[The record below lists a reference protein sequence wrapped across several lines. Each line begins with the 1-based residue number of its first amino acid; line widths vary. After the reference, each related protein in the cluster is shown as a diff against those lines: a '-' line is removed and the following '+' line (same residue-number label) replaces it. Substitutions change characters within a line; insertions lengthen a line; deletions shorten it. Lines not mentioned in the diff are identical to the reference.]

1 MSSRHI
7 NDFFAKNLTEISG
20 QTWVQDQSGFSSLS
34 GCDLEP
40 GVVHEDEVVLEPVDG
55 SLGLRGH
62 QATKGQG
69 LALAQ
74 GNVLSLF
81 PVREAKTGMVSRAN
95 TFVKQFA

>member
-1 MSSRHI
+1 MLYLEKCIRI
-7 NDFFAKNLTEISG
+7 EKNVSC
-20 QTWVQDQSGFSSLS
+20 QTWVQDQSGLSSLS
-34 GCDLEP
+34 GGDLES
-40 GVVHEDEVVLEPVDG
+40 GVIHEDEVVLEPVDG

-74 GNVLSLF
+74 GNVLGLL

-95 TFVKQFA
+95 TCVKQFA